1 MKFVLYFL
9 RLSWYFACA
18 CCFSQA
24 FHSPPA
30 PSLSNPI
37 NKSSLVLR
45 WKEKQMLTIFHLFL
59 KIIKNHKKWIFGCL
73 HRLMNA
79 NERES
84 GKEGNKKKEQE
95 ESRIQSYRLCRSLKN
110 LYFLLPG
117 NINWNSLFSSFF
129 VASSLHI
136 FMIPRLLTNFRRKK
150 RRNEGG

>member
-1 MKFVLYFL
+1 
-9 RLSWYFACA
+9 
-18 CCFSQA
+18 
-24 FHSPPA
+24 
-30 PSLSNPI
+30 
-37 NKSSLVLR
+37 
-45 WKEKQMLTIFHLFL
+45 MLTVFHLFL

-150 RRNEGG
+150 RRNEGGQKLLCCRVIEYRQWVANCLKLIKKIFLKISKSLKIFKFIDK